1 MPLKKGKS
9 PKIFQANLAELLDSF
24 GETGKIGSSKP
35 KSFKRAKSQA
45 IAIAYSQQHGP
56 GQKEK
61 RKLRI
66 KAMK

>member
-9 PKIFQANLAELLDSF
+9 PKIFQAKLAELLDSF
-24 GETGKIGSSKP
+24 EETGKIGSSKP
-35 KSFKRAKSQA
+35 RSFNVAKSQA
-45 IAIAYSQQHGP
+45 IAISHRQQYGT